1 MVFKTQAGDL
11 FFFVRIRQRTFFN
24 ICVLLAFFLKPAN
37 ADAQEHNTTAG
48 SLRQKILALQIP
60 GLAVTDIQCVS
71 TGVYQ
76 PTGSKT
82 VFEGLPAFCLVA
94 ITLKPTPVSNIRME
108 LWMPQNNWNGRF
120 LGTGN
125 GGSAGNILYD
135 RLAHGL
141 KRGYATANT
150 DMGTSPHPDS
160 AIHHPERWA
169 DFGYRSTHLMTL
181 VSKQIIALYYGKAA
195 HHAYFVG
202 CSTGGQQALMEAQR
216 YPGDYNGIIA
226 GAPANNRTHLH
237 TGFILNHKITSGRKE
252 ILFSPA
258 DLSYIS
264 QTIVSKFAGKDGG
277 APSDSFLTD
286 PRMVKFDIDS
296 LFKCGSGDQCL
307 TDIQIAAL
315 KKIYAGP
322 VNPRTGERIYCP
334 PPPGSENAKGGIE
347 YQQTEGAAGLF
358 YLYRWVFGRD
368 FDYHNFD
375 FDKHQATI
383 DSVLA
388 PVLNANS
395 PDLNNYKE
403 AGGKLIMYTGTAD
416 ALVPCQDAINY
427 YERVVQ
433 RQGSLKRTQGFF
445 RYFLIPGMGHCNGGS
460 GMNDFGQN
468 LHPVVKQDSEHD
480 ILLALVKWVEQ
491 GDAPEKIVASALNCC
506 GTAGTRFQRPV
517 YPYPKFPEY
526 RNGDPNLP
534 SSYKAVIHQRGG
546 VLIPAER
553 YLQ

>member
-1 MVFKTQAGDL
+1 MS
-11 FFFVRIRQRTFFN
+11 IRQGTFLH
-24 ICVLLAFFLKPAN
+24 ICVLLAFFLRLAN
-37 ADAQEHNTTAG
+37 ADAQENKATAD
-48 SLRQKILALQIP
+48 SLRQQILALKIP
-60 GLAVTDIQCVS
+60 GLSVTNIQCVS
-71 TGVYQ
+71 AGAYQ
-76 PTGSKT
+76 PTTSKT
-82 VFEGLPAFCLVA
+82 VFERLPAFCLVA
-94 ITLKPTPVSNIRME
+94 LTLRPTSASNIRIE

-135 RLAHGL
+135 RLANGL
-141 KRGYATANT
+141 KKGYATANT

-160 AIHHPERWA
+160 AINHAERRA
-169 DFGYRSTHLMTL
+169 DFGYRSTHLMTI
-181 VSKQIIALYYGKAA
+181 VSKEIIALYYGKAA

-216 YPGDYNGIIA
+216 YPDDYNGIIA

-237 TGFILNHKITSGRKE
+237 TGFIANRKATSEGKE
-252 ILFSPA
+252 PLFSSA

-264 QTIVSKFAGKDGG
+264 RTIVSRFAGSDGG

-296 LFKCGSGDQCL
+296 LFKCGNGQQCL
-307 TDIQIAAL
+307 TDIQIRAL

-322 VNPRTGERIYCP
+322 VNPRTGERIYGP
-334 PPPGSENAKGGIE
+334 PPPGSENASGGIE
-347 YQQTEGAAGLF
+347 YQQTDKGAGGLF
-358 YLYRWVFGRD
+358 YLYRWVFGKD
-368 FDYHNFD
+368 FDYHHFD
-375 FDKHQATI
+375 FDRHQAMV

-388 PVLNANS
+388 PVLNANN
-395 PDLNNYKE
+395 PDLNNYKA

-433 RQGSLKRTQGFF
+433 RQGSLEETQGFF
-445 RYFLIPGMGHCNGGS
+445 RYFLIPGMGHCSGGP
-460 GMNDFGQN
+460 GVNDFGQN
-468 LHPVVKQDSEHD
+468 LNPVVKEDSEHD

-491 GDAPEKIVASALNCC
+491 GEAPRKMVASALNCC
-506 GTAGTRFQRPV
+506 GAAGARFQRPV
-517 YPYPKFPEY
+517 YPYPAFPEY
-526 RNGDPNLP
+526 KGGDPGLP
-534 SSYKAVIHQRGG
+534 SSYKAVIHERGG
-546 VLIPAER
+546 VVVPAEK